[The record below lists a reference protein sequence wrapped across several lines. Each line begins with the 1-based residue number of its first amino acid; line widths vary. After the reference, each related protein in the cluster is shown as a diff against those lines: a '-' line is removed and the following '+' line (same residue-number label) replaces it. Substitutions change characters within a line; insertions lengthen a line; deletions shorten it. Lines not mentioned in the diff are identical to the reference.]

1 MNALRLARV
10 GEAFADEGIFLV
22 GRRLFTSAVAVATLV
37 VSAALVPGVIANAAS
52 VTDPDVEQMDEYS
65 PAMFAQQAQQ
75 LPAELIEAL
84 DRDVD
89 VTGAE
94 YLAEA
99 AAATQAVLVVESLEE
114 DAGIDVLGSRME
126 GTELVVNV
134 GDDAAAAVVEDAGA
148 TAELGEPEPFV
159 LDKPIRTTTDLW
171 DGQAYYWSDDPLDQS
186 GYVCTTGFQGFN
198 DTTGDPEFVTAGH
211 CLEGAEGIV
220 GPVSALV
227 MSAPNTVTGFFDIG
241 APLVSTRKWGTGA
254 GSVNYDVSRIAVTEA
269 GITPQ
274 PGVLT
279 WGYGAGAPGST
290 PRTYITGQSAT
301 IVGATLCASGMRT
314 GWRCGPILQVDYDAN
329 SFVDENGDPI
339 PGLHVNSIVAQVCTL
354 PGDSGGSAIVGT
366 NAVGITSWSTADGGS
381 CVSNDVAG
389 FFPMVSTDGT
399 KATVATAYT
408 DWEIEVRP
416 ETPGI
421 TTAQGAVNPTTLAGT
436 VPLSARTAN
445 NSVVVTFEDGSIL
458 SDSSIT
464 SGTWS
469 VDVSGIAA
477 GLHTYAAVIQHGAYS
492 SGSPANGYFSKGVT
506 VARLTGTDRWGTSI
520 DIAQEF
526 TAPVPVLYLTTG
538 LNYPDALSSGPAA
551 AHLGGPV
558 MLVQPSGVSQPVLDQ
573 IAALQPQRVIVL
585 GAENSVSAG
594 SFAQIDATVFAAT
607 GVHAERLTGTD
618 RFSTSRAIARDAFLD
633 NDTDP
638 GGSTVAYISNGL
650 NFPDALSAGGAAATV
665 DAPVILVNGTAS
677 TVPTETLDLLNDL
690 GVTEII
696 VTGATNS
703 VSAGI
708 FAQLDA
714 EYSTVIRQTGSDR
727 FGTSAAVN
735 AYRFSPTE
743 TKALLATGL
752 NYPDALAG
760 SALAGEWGAPLYI
773 TLNYCIRAEIY
784 AELARLRV
792 TQLTLLGNT
801 PSLSAEVAALKRC

>member
-1 MNALRLARV
+1 MNH
-10 GEAFADEGIFLV
+10 
-22 GRRLFTSAVAVATLV
+22 RLFTSVAAA
-37 VSAALVPGVIANAAS
+37 AALVLGAPLVQGVTATASQAA
-52 VTDPDVEQMDEYS
+52 DNPEIEQMEDY
-65 PAMFAQQAQQ
+65 PAAAFTQEALQ
-75 LPAELIEAL
+75 LPDELVESLA
-84 DRDVD
+84 RDVD

-94 YLAEA
+94 YLAQA
-99 AAATQAVLVVESLEE
+99 AAATQAVIVVESLE
-114 DAGIDVLGSRME
+114 DAGVDVLGSRLR
-126 GTELVVNV
+126 GTDLVVNV
-134 GDDAAAAVVEDAGA
+134 ADEAAAVLVEEAGA
-148 TAELGEPEPFV
+148 IVELGEPEPFEV
-159 LDKPIRTTTDLW
+159 DRPMRTTTDVW
-171 DGQAYYWSDDPLDQS
+171 DGQGYYWSDDPLDQS

-198 DTTGDPEFVTAGH
+198 TVSDAPEFITAGH
-211 CLEGAEGIV
+211 CLEGAENII

-241 APLVSTRKWGTGA
+241 APLVSTRKWGTDTGH
-254 GSVNYDVSRIAVTEA
+254 VNYDVSRIAVTE
-269 GITPQ
+269 GGVTPQ

-279 WGYGAGAPGST
+279 WGYGAGAPGAT
-290 PRTYITGQSAT
+290 PRTYITGQSAA
-301 IVGATLCASGMRT
+301 IQDAIMCASGMRT
-314 GWRCGPILQVDYDAN
+314 GWRCGPILAVDYNADD
-329 SFVDENGDPI
+329 FVDENGDPI
-339 PGLHVNSIVAQVCTL
+339 PGLQVNSIVAQICAL
-354 PGDSGGSAIVGT
+354 PGDSGGSGILGT
-366 NAVGITSWSTADGGS
+366 NAIGITSWSTAGS
-381 CVSNDVAG
+381 SCLSDDVTG
-389 FFPMVSTDGT
+389 FFPMVSTDGA

-408 DWEIEVRP
+408 DWELEVRP
-416 ETPGI
+416 EAPTI
-421 TTAQGAVNPTTLAGT
+421 TTAQGATNPTTLAGT
-436 VPLSARTAN
+436 VPLSARTTS
-445 NSVVVTFEDGSIL
+445 NSVTVTLDDGSVL
-458 SDSSIT
+458 SDSSVT

-469 VDVSGIAA
+469 VDISGVAA
-477 GLHTYAAVIQHGAYS
+477 GLHTFTAVTQYGTYS
-492 SGSPANGYFSKGVT
+492 FSSSVSGYFSKGVS
-506 VARLTGTDRWGTSI
+506 VARLTGIDRWGTSI

-526 TAPVPVLYLTTG
+526 TGPVPVLYLTTG

-558 MLVQPSGVSQPVLDQ
+558 MLVQPSGVSQQVLDQ

-585 GAENSVSAG
+585 GAENSVSA
-594 SFAQIDATVFAAT
+594 SAFAQIDATVFAAS
-607 GVHAERLTGTD
+607 GVNAERITGTD
-618 RFSTSRAIARDAFLD
+618 RFGTSRAIARDAFLD

-677 TVPTETLDLLNDL
+677 TVPTETLDLLDDL

-708 FAQLDA
+708 FTQLDA
-714 EYSTVIRQTGSDR
+714 EFGTVIRQTGADR

-784 AELARLRV
+784 AELARLKV

-801 PSLSAEVAALKRC
+801 PSLSADVAALKRC

>member
-1 MNALRLARV
+1 MRGNPLS
-10 GEAFADEGIFLV
+10 
-22 GRRLFTSAVAVATLV
+22 RRLFTSVVAIATLV
-37 VSAALVPGVIANAAS
+37 AGGALVPGVIASATPGA
-52 VTDPDVEQMDEYS
+52 DPDVEQMDEYS

-99 AAATQAVLVVESLEE
+99 AAATQAVIVVESLE
-114 DAGIDVLGSRME
+114 DAGVDVLGSRME

-171 DGQAYYWSDDPLDQS
+171 DGQAYYWSDDPEDQS

-227 MSAPNTVTGFFDIG
+227 LDAPNSVTGYFDIG

-254 GSVNYDVSRIAVTEA
+254 GDVNYDVSRIAVTYPN
-269 GITPQ
+269 ITPQ

-290 PRTYITGQSAT
+290 PRTYITGQTAT
-301 IVGATLCASGMRT
+301 IVGATLCVSGMRT
-314 GWRCGPILQVDYDAN
+314 GWRCGPIEQVDWDAN
-329 SFVDENGDPI
+329 QFVDENGDPL
-339 PGLHVNSIVAQVCTL
+339 PDLHVNSIVAQVCAL

-366 NAVGITSWSTADGGS
+366 NAVGITSWSTADGGTCDS
-381 CVSNDVAG
+381 VDVAG
-389 FFPMVSTDGT
+389 FFPMLSTDGS

-408 DWEIEVRP
+408 DWELEVRP
-416 ETPGI
+416 EAPTI
-421 TTAQGAVNPTTLAGT
+421 TTSQGAVNPTTLTGT
-436 VPLSARTAN
+436 VPLSARTASN
-445 NSVVVTFEDGSIL
+445 AVTITLDDGSVL

-464 SGTWS
+464 SGTWT
-469 VDVSGIAA
+469 VDISGVAA
-477 GLHTYAAVIQHGAYS
+477 GLHTFTAVTQYGAYS
-492 SGSPANGYFSKGVT
+492 FSSPVSGYFSKGVS
-506 VARLTGTDRWGTSI
+506 VARLTGSDRWGTSI

-551 AHLGGPV
+551 AHLDGPV
-558 MLVQPSGVSQPVLDQ
+558 MLVQPSGVSQVVLDQ

-585 GAENSVSAG
+585 GGENSVSAT
-594 SFAQIDATVFAAT
+594 SFAQIDDTVFAAT
-607 GVHAERLTGTD
+607 GVNAERITGSD
-618 RFSTSRAIARDAFLD
+618 RFATSRAIARDAFLD
-633 NDTDP
+633 SDTDP
-638 GGSTVAYISNGL
+638 GGSTIAYISNGL
-650 NFPDALSAGGAAATV
+650 NFPDALSAGGAAASV
-665 DAPVILVNGTAS
+665 DAPVILVNGPAS
-677 TVPTETLDLLNDL
+677 TVPTETIDLLTDL
-690 GVTEII
+690 GVTEIV
-696 VTGATNS
+696 VTGGTNS

-714 EYSTVIRQTGSDR
+714 AFGTVIRQTGADR

-735 AYRFSPTE
+735 AYRFTPTE
-743 TKALLATGL
+743 TRALLATGL

-773 TLNYCIRAEIY
+773 TLQYCIRSEIY
-784 AELARLRV
+784 DELVRLQV
-792 TQLTLLGNT
+792 TEVSLLGNT
-801 PSLSAEVAALKRC
+801 PSLSADVAALKRC